1 MKVGTDQEII
11 VMTVLGVETEIETD
25 MDSCSLD
32 PELCQMTEEDQG
44 PDLTQ
49 E

>member
-1 MKVGTDQEII
+1 
-11 VMTVLGVETEIETD
+11 MTVPKVETGVETE
-25 MDSCSLD
+25 MDGCNLD

-44 PDLTQ
+44 LDLTL